1 MSHQTA
7 RRSQAPTSLE
17 CPLASL
23 GRNTAAVMDTLNGL
37 HQPTFHHPLSSSPL
51 DPQVYQMSRKS
62 PDLSIDTDT
71 DHTYHTN
78 SATQQED
85 TVDGLEPQQS
95 SANSSSIGPQ
105 APPPPNQ
112 LYNLSRSSSQS
123 SLDHHPQPIQHKA
136 ATFELR
142 SRGHTVN
149 GSASVLPSSASVG
162 RTAQQQ
168 QRSNLCLPPTNA
180 NQPSNQQQ
188 RNFLALEHLIQ
199 YGRHERGPSAY
210 VLHSNSG
217 DTEDSSDAA
226 PPGVGGGGGGSSTN
240 RLVRHQ
246 GGRASVATVN
256 TNGSGRNAQYYLEKK
271 MESLYLGSAIR
282 GLPLGS
288 EASNYQS
295 ERYYLEDG
303 LRSMCNFSDDNE
315 RLQGEYIISRVVLV
329 KVYLSTYLWMKYP

>member
-7 RRSQAPTSLE
+7 RRAAAPTSLE

-23 GRNTAAVMDTLNGL
+23 GRTSNAVMDSLNGL

-71 DHTYHTN
+71 DIIYHTT
-78 SATQQED
+78 SVSQQGD
-85 TVDGLEPQQS
+85 TVDGLRGDLEDNQQL
-95 SANSSSIGPQ
+95 SAKNNTQ
-105 APPPPNQ
+105 TQQ
-112 LYNLSRSSSQS
+112 LYDLSRSSSQS
-123 SLDHHPQPIQHKA
+123 SLDQPQTTVQHKA

-142 SRGHTVN
+142 GRQHALNGVN
-149 GSASVLPSSASVG
+149 VLPSSASVG
-162 RTAQQQ
+162 RTVQQQ
-168 QRSNLCLPPTNA
+168 QRSNLCVGSGGINA
-180 NQPSNQQQ
+180 NQQ

-210 VLHSNSG
+210 VLHSNSA

-226 PPGVGGGGGGSSTN
+226 PSSSTN
-240 RLVRHQ
+240 CLSRHQ
-246 GGRASVATVN
+246 NGRGTVPAAN
-256 TNGSGRNAQYYLEKK
+256 SNGNGRNGQYYLEKK
-271 MESLYLGSAIR
+271 MDALYLGSAIR

-303 LRSMCNFSDDNE
+303 LRSMCDFSDGNE
-315 RLQGEYIISRVVLV
+315 RLQG
-329 KVYLSTYLWMKYP
+329 K

>member
-7 RRSQAPTSLE
+7 RRATAPTSLE

-23 GRNTAAVMDTLNGL
+23 GRTSNAVMDSLNGL

-62 PDLSIDTDT
+62 PNLSIDTDT
-71 DHTYHTN
+71 DIIYHTT
-78 SATQQED
+78 SVSQQGD
-85 TVDGLEPQQS
+85 TVDGLRGDLEDTQQQS
-95 SANSSSIGPQ
+95 AKNNTQ
-105 APPPPNQ
+105 TQQ
-112 LYNLSRSSSQS
+112 LYDLSRSSSQS
-123 SLDHHPQPIQHKA
+123 SLDQPQTTVQHKA
-136 ATFELR
+136 ATFEM
-142 SRGHTVN
+142 RGRQHALNGVN
-149 GSASVLPSSASVG
+149 VLPTSASVG

-168 QRSNLCLPPTNA
+168 QRSNLCVGVNA
-180 NQPSNQQQ
+180 NQQ

-210 VLHSNSG
+210 VLHSNSA

-226 PPGVGGGGGGSSTN
+226 PSSSTN
-240 RLVRHQ
+240 CLSRHQ
-246 GGRASVATVN
+246 NGRGTVPAAN
-256 TNGSGRNAQYYLEKK
+256 SNNNGRNAQYYLEKK
-271 MESLYLGSAIR
+271 MDALYLGSAIR

-303 LRSMCNFSDDNE
+303 LRSMCDFSDGNE
-315 RLQGEYIISRVVLV
+315 RLQGE
-329 KVYLSTYLWMKYP
+329 

>member
-7 RRSQAPTSLE
+7 RRATAPTSLE

-23 GRNTAAVMDTLNGL
+23 GRTSNAVMDSLNGL

-71 DHTYHTN
+71 DIIYHTT
-78 SATQQED
+78 SVSQQGD
-85 TVDGLEPQQS
+85 TVDGLRGDLEDTPP
-95 SANSSSIGPQ
+95 SAKNTTQ
-105 APPPPNQ
+105 ERQVTAQ
-112 LYNLSRSSSQS
+112 LYDLSRSSSQS
-123 SLDHHPQPIQHKA
+123 SLDQPQPIQHKA

-142 SRGHTVN
+142 GRQHPLN
-149 GSASVLPSSASVG
+149 GSSALPSSASVG

-168 QRSNLCLPPTNA
+168 QRSNLCVGVNA
-180 NQPSNQQQ
+180 NQQ

-210 VLHSNSG
+210 VLHSNSA

-226 PPGVGGGGGGSSTN
+226 PGTTTS
-240 RLVRHQ
+240 RLTRHQ
-246 GGRASVATVN
+246 NGRGTVPAGN
-256 TNGSGRNAQYYLEKK
+256 ANPNGRNAQYYLEKK
-271 MESLYLGSAIR
+271 MDALYLGSAIR

-303 LRSMCNFSDDNE
+303 LRSMCDYSDGNE
-315 RLQGEYIISRVVLV
+315 RLQGKFKSSL
-329 KVYLSTYLWMKYP
+329 

>member
-7 RRSQAPTSLE
+7 RRATAPTSLE

-23 GRNTAAVMDTLNGL
+23 GRTSNAVMDSLNGL

-71 DHTYHTN
+71 DIIYHTT
-78 SATQQED
+78 SVSQQGD
-85 TVDGLEPQQS
+85 TVDGLRGDLEDTQQQS
-95 SANSSSIGPQ
+95 AKNNTQ
-105 APPPPNQ
+105 TQQ
-112 LYNLSRSSSQS
+112 LYDLSRSSSQS
-123 SLDHHPQPIQHKA
+123 SLDQPQTAVQHKA

-142 SRGHTVN
+142 GRQHALNGVN
-149 GSASVLPSSASVG
+149 VLPTSASVG

-168 QRSNLCLPPTNA
+168 QRSNLCVGVNA
-180 NQPSNQQQ
+180 NQQ

-210 VLHSNSG
+210 VLHSNSA

-226 PPGVGGGGGGSSTN
+226 PSSSTN
-240 RLVRHQ
+240 CLSRHQ
-246 GGRASVATVN
+246 NGRGTVPAAN
-256 TNGSGRNAQYYLEKK
+256 SNSNGRNAQYYLEKK
-271 MESLYLGSAIR
+271 MDALYLGSAIR

-303 LRSMCNFSDDNE
+303 LRSMCDFSDGNE
-315 RLQGEYIISRVVLV
+315 RLQGE
-329 KVYLSTYLWMKYP
+329 